1 MIATERISD
10 LKLKQISIS
19 WAIAYIVTILKNPP
33 QLTDHGL
40 SSGRRQAIIWTNF
53 EILLIWTLRMN
64 FSQI

>member
-10 LKLKQISIS
+10 LNLKQISIL

-40 SSGRRQAIIWTNF
+40 SSGRRQAIWTNF
-53 EILLIWTLRMN
+53 EILLIWTLGMN
-64 FSQI
+64 FSQF